1 MSEQTTPVPYRMR
14 FRVPLTLIPPVV
26 GIAVGAGL
34 WNQDAPPEFFVAAT
48 HVLAIGA
55 VGLALSGRF
64 FRLSI
69 HREAGLPGA
78 YAIFNVVGVLVFT
91 GVGLFF
97 SFRALANGQSGTGD
111 VAFVAGSLASG
122 ITAFGVQA
130 LFGTPGLQDEEAGEL
145 P

>member
-1 MSEQTTPVPYRMR
+1 MR
-14 FRVPLTLIPPVV
+14 FRVVLTLIPPVI
-26 GIAVGAGL
+26 GIAVGAAL
-34 WNQDAPPEFFVAAT
+34 WTSDAPPEFFSAAS

-78 YAIFNVVGVLVFT
+78 YAIFNVVSVLVFT

-97 SFRALANGQSGTGD
+97 CFRALGNGHSSAGD
-111 VAFVAGSLASG
+111 VAFVGGSLASG
-122 ITAFGVQA
+122 ITAFGIQA
-130 LFGTPGLQDEEAGEL
+130 LFGTPGLEQDVGEAA
-145 P
+145 